1 MGYWVGVPSRAAEG
15 GERLLRPPR
24 SPATAAP
31 VHQERRTAANLTG
44 ADIEILPSC
53 RPLSQRRTAG
63 CGGWKVPRALA
74 ISLCF
79 VEITKCPTE
88 QQLATR

>member
-31 VHQERRTAANLTG
+31 LHQERRTAANLTG
-44 ADIEILPSC
+44 ADIEAVMRSSRAAGPSPSAG
-53 RPLSQRRTAG
+53 RRDAEGGRRLGHSPSLSA
-63 CGGWKVPRALA
+63 
-74 ISLCF
+74 S
-79 VEITKCPTE
+79 
-88 QQLATR
+88 